1 MGRWCELGGGGR
13 LIEGGSDGGGS
24 GGGCMGRALRAALTA
39 LVCAALLVGSAGGCY
54 RYRVVASGEAG
65 ANPTTFPRS
74 ETLHSFFWGLL
85 QDSSLTG
92 VCAADESLSSVR
104 ATTNL
109 GFALITVLTV
119 GIYAPARVEYQCAS
133 HAPEPGVIGRG
144 QER

>member
-1 MGRWCELGGGGR
+1 VVRSIGGLGRSAC
-13 LIEGGSDGGGS
+13 
-24 GGGCMGRALRAALTA
+24 ALCLCVALAA
-39 LVCAALLVGSAGGCY
+39 AAGCY
-54 RYRVVASGEAG
+54 RYRVVASGDAG
-65 ANPTTFPRS
+65 ANPSTFPRS
-74 ETLHSFFWGLL
+74 ETLHSFLWGFL

-133 HAPEPGVIGRG
+133 HAPEPGVIGRT